1 MSDLS
6 KGLRVKLE
14 EQCQLGSLT
23 IDLKQES
30 TDGTIKYSIG
40 RPCRDH
46 ADEVAGRP
54 VGPVIPPS
62 RASDVAAD
70 MNISRRNGES
80 PVASAALIS
89 AAIYR
94 SKAEI
99 GGR

>member
-1 MSDLS
+1 LIW
-6 KGLRVKLE
+6 R
-14 EQCQLGSLT
+14 C
-23 IDLKQES
+23 ID

-46 ADEVAGRP
+46 ADEVAERP
-54 VGPVIPPS
+54 VNPVIPPNS
-62 RASDVAAD
+62 ASNAAAD

-80 PVASAALIS
+80 PAALAVIIS
-89 AAIYR
+89 AEIYR